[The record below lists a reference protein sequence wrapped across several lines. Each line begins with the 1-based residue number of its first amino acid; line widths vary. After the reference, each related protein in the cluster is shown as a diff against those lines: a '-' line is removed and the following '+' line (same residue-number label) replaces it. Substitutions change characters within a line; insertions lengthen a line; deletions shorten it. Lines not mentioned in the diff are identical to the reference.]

1 MTQEW
6 RQGFPSRS
14 IGDSRLQSHGRLPEL
29 GALDGAASSYRY
41 AMGSD
46 RAFRLGEGR
55 RSRSSWRG
63 QPFVCRIRALAGA
76 HGRAVAG
83 FTRCVR
89 PLELSISAFL
99 ALGQAWSMV
108 SHSRSPERRSRSRT
122 PDHRRDDRAN
132 APARGRRKRGPDIQ
146 AIGRSRGGLS
156 TKIHIAVDALGN
168 PVRLLLTA
176 GQVHDSTQA
185 EALIEGFPAKHVI
198 ADKAY
203 DADRIRAFLTFRADA
218 VIPSTASRTT
228 PIPYDRHV
236 YKERHL
242 VECFFSKIK
251 HFRRVATR
259 YDKTVPSF
267 LAFVA
272 IASFMIWL
280 R

>member
-1 MTQEW
+1 M
-6 RQGFPSRS
+6 
-14 IGDSRLQSHGRLPEL
+14 EL
-29 GALDGAASSYRY
+29 GI
-41 AMGSD
+41 
-46 RAFRLGEGR
+46 
-55 RSRSSWRG
+55 
-63 QPFVCRIRALAGA
+63 P
-76 HGRAVAG
+76 
-83 FTRCVR
+83 T
-89 PLELSISAFL
+89 FL
-99 ALGQAWSMV
+99 ALGQARGV
-108 SHSRSPERRSRSRT
+108 VTHSRSLERRSRSRASH
-122 PDHRRDDRAN
+122 HRCDDRAR
-132 APARGRRKRGPDIQ
+132 APARGRRKRGPDAQ
-146 AIGRSRGGLS
+146 ALGRSRGGLS

-203 DADRIRAFLTFRADA
+203 DADRIRTYLTFLADA

-228 PIPYDRHV
+228 PIPYDRHI

-242 VECFFSKIK
+242 VECFIGKIK

-259 YDKTVPSF
+259 YDKTILAF

-272 IASFMIWL
+272 IASFMVWL